1 MKNCFGYVRV
11 SSHKQGEGVSLEAQ
25 KDAIRLFAAQND
37 ITITSWFEEQQTA
50 AKSGRPVLNNM
61 LKALKSGKAAGV
73 VMHKIDRSARNFF
86 DWAKIGEL
94 ADTGID
100 VHFATESLDFRSRG
114 GRLTAN
120 IQMAVAEDYVRNLR
134 SEVLKGQRGQLERG
148 FYPFAAPIG
157 YRNNGKHQLKTI
169 DPVKGELVKL
179 AFELYASDQYSYH
192 GLRRELTARGL
203 AKANGQPLSKG
214 CLEKFLSNPFYTGV
228 IRIRRSG
235 EVFQGAHEPL
245 ISASLFEQVAQV
257 REGKSVKKTT
267 RHKHL
272 FRGLFRCGN
281 CDRSMIPER
290 QKDYVYYRCQ
300 CPDCPRNC
308 VREECL
314 AGAISEVLSSTK
326 ITDQVIAEIDNRMA
340 DWTRKQV
347 QPDKSRTHAM
357 QLAKLDE
364 RMEKLEDA
372 AIAGIID
379 SDNFNQRKEKLLLE
393 RAALIKTGE
402 DTEQFHQN
410 PAVVQKFLERLKNL
424 AEHYEFA
431 APAVKRE
438 IVEIAVS
445 NRSVKD
451 KTVFVEPSNWLAKT
465 QEAVGFFSCAQ
476 PRTTSRRGCVV
487 TKSHVSEPKPDYH
500 FAQLVAIARSKEASE
515 LAGLMS
521 EADVWCCDETKQ
533 NRRRFE
539 PGSGTISGIV

>member
-25 KDAIRLFAAQND
+25 KDAIRLFAAEND
-37 ITITSWFEEQQTA
+37 VTITSWFEEQQTA
-50 AKSGRPVLNNM
+50 AKSGRPVFNNM
-61 LKALKSGKAAGV
+61 LKALRSGKAAGV

-148 FYPFAAPIG
+148 FYPFCAPIG
-157 YRNNGKHQLKTI
+157 YRNNGKHELKTI
-169 DPVKGELVKL
+169 DQRTGPLVES
-179 AFELYASDQYSYH
+179 AFELYATGQYSYH
-192 GLRRELTARGL
+192 GLRRELAARGL
-203 AKANGQPLSKG
+203 SKASGLPLSKG

-245 ISASLFEQVAQV
+245 ISAALFEQVAQV
-257 REGKSVKKTT
+257 REGKGRKKMT
-267 RHKHL
+267 RHNHL

-290 QKDYVYYRCQ
+290 QKGHVYYRCQ
-300 CPDCPRNC
+300 FPDCPRNC

-314 AGAISEVLSSTK
+314 ARAIGQVLKNTK
-326 ITDQVIAEIDNRMA
+326 IADQVIAEIDKRMA
-340 DWTRKQV
+340 DWTRKQIE
-347 QPDKSRTHAM
+347 PDKSHTLAM

-364 RMEKLEDA
+364 RTEKLEDA

-379 SDNFNQRKEKLLLE
+379 SGNFNQRKEKLLLE
-393 RAALIKTGE
+393 RAALVKSGE
-402 DTEQFHQN
+402 ETEQFHQN
-410 PAVVQKFLERLKNL
+410 PAVVRKFLERLKNL
-424 AEHYEFA
+424 AEHYDFA
-431 APAVKRE
+431 APAEKRE

-451 KTVFVEPSNWLAKT
+451 KTVFAEPSNWLAMT
-465 QEAVGFFSCAQ
+465 QDAVGFFSCAH
-476 PRTTSRRGCVV
+476 PRTNSRTSHYANDHSGEDIERYKQEHLRQLAEIAQSPEVARIFDRFVPGHTEAHTVYV
-487 TKSHVSEPKPDYH
+487 DYSPNEKR
-500 FAQLVAIARSKEASE
+500 L
-515 LAGLMS
+515 
-521 EADVWCCDETKQ
+521 
-533 NRRRFE
+533 
-539 PGSGTISGIV
+539 

>member
-37 ITITSWFEEQQTA
+37 VTITRWFEEQQTA
-50 AKSGRPVLNNM
+50 AKSGRPVFNNM
-61 LKALKSGKAAGV
+61 LKALRSGKAAGV

-148 FYPFAAPIG
+148 YYPFAAPIG
-157 YRNNGKHQLKTI
+157 YQNNGKHQLKTI
-169 DPVKGELVKL
+169 DPVKGELVKS
-179 AFELYASDQYSYH
+179 AFELYATGQYSYH
-192 GLRRELTARGL
+192 GLRRELAARGL

-214 CLEKFLSNPFYTGV
+214 CVEKFLTNPFYTGV

-235 EVFQGAHEPL
+235 EVFQGAHDPIITAE
-245 ISASLFEQVAQV
+245 LFEQVAQV
-257 REGKSVKKTT
+257 REGKGHKKKT
-267 RHKHL
+267 RHNHL

-290 QKDYVYYRCQ
+290 QKGYVYYRCQ
-300 CPDCPRNC
+300 FPDCPRNC

-314 AGAISEVLSSTK
+314 HGAIEQVLKSTK
-326 ITDQVIAEIDNRMA
+326 ITDQLIAEIDKRMA
-340 DWTRKQV
+340 EWTRDHA
-347 QPDKSRTHAM
+347 QPDSSGTYAM
-357 QLAKLDE
+357 RLAKLEE
-364 RMEKLEDA
+364 RMQKLEDA

-379 SDNFNQRKEKLLLE
+379 AVNFNRRKETLLLE
-393 RAALIKTGE
+393 RAALVKSDE
-402 DTEQFHQN
+402 ETEQFHQN
-410 PAVVQKFLERLKNL
+410 PAVVRKFLERLKNL

-431 APAVKRE
+431 APAQKRE

-445 NRSVKD
+445 NRRVKD
-451 KTVFVEPSNWLAKT
+451 KTVFAEPSNWLAKT

-476 PRTTSRRGCVV
+476 PRTTSRTSPRPFVNE
-487 TKSHVSEPKPDYH
+487 TYLKR
-500 FAQLVAIARSKEASE
+500 LVEIARSSE
-515 LAGLMS
+515 VARLNKLLM
-521 EADVWCCDETKQ
+521 K
-533 NRRRFE
+533 
-539 PGSGTISGIV
+539 GKHKSGQLCLPHLNTDLGP